1 MRRLQPQVAQSLTT
15 DRRDF
20 LAGLHVLMT
29 QAATVFGLT
38 DAVQTT
44 AHAMINRIPREAP
57 EPISPASVTSLAEQ
71 RGVNPRTIRNHIAA
85 LIEAGLARNACL
97 DGGRRHTARDRRG
110 AIAELYGIDFAPM
123 MQRADEIDLL
133 DADRKAELAEQ
144 AHFRFE
150 ISKVR
155 KEVRRMVEAGHLDDD
170 QLSVW
175 ASLPRRIAHMT
186 HAALERLWAIVC
198 ALRDALTACGEVP
211 PVSENFSDQSE
222 KTDRPYSTH
231 QVLSDGCNPPMVS
244 ENATEATCG
253 LQHIN
258 LHMVK
263 SVLPLDWQ
271 ASILRHYGTLDW
283 ISFANT
289 AYERAA
295 SAGIS
300 PAAWSTAQ
308 AAIGRQGAAIMVLI
322 ALTDAAE
329 NGGKIANPGG
339 WVRRMA
345 ERAERGTAYLHRS
358 MFGLMERRRSAG
370 AIHAGNGCQG
380 MRSSI

>member
-1 MRRLQPQVAQSLTT
+1 MKRIRPQAAQPLTT
-15 DRRDF
+15 ERRDF

-44 AHAMINRIPREAP
+44 AHVLINRIPHEAP

-71 RGVNPRTIRNHIAA
+71 RGVDPRTIRNHIAA
-85 LIEAGLARNACL
+85 LIETGLARNACL

-110 AIAELYGIDFAPM
+110 AITELYGIDFAPM
-123 MQRADEIDLL
+123 MQRADEIEAL

-144 AHFRFE
+144 ARFRFE

-186 HAALERLWAIVC
+186 HAALERLWTVVC

-211 PVSENFSDQSE
+211 PLSE
-222 KTDRPYSTH
+222 KISDRSEKSDRPYSTH
-231 QVLSDGCNPPMVS
+231 QALSDCCNPPMAS
-244 ENATEATCG
+244 EKKTGATCG
-253 LQHIN
+253 LEHIT

-263 SVLPLDWQ
+263 SILPLDWE
-271 ASILRHYGTLDW
+271 ASILRHYQTLDW
-283 ISFANT
+283 NSFANT

-295 SAGIS
+295 AAGIS
-300 PAAWSTAQ
+300 PAAWAAAQ
-308 AAIGRQGAAIMVLI
+308 AAIGRHGAAIMVLI
-322 ALTDAAE
+322 ALTDAAG

-345 ERAERGTAYLHRS
+345 ERAERGTAHLHRS
-358 MFGLMERRRSAG
+358 MFGLMERAN
-370 AIHAGNGCQG
+370 AA
-380 MRSSI
+380 